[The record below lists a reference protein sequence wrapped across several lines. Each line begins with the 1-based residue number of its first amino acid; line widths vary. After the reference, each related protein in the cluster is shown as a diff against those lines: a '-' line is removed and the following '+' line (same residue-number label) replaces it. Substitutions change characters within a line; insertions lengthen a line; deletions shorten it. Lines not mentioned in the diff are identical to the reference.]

1 MLGGALMVMAGDE
14 VGLHSGTAMTANAN
28 CLQRGEL
35 SRFPVR
41 AVIAIQRSGKEP
53 GLPSIVLD
61 TPA

>member
-28 CLQRGEL
+28 CLQRGEF

-53 GLPSIVLD
+53 GLSSIVLD